1 MTEEKRVV
9 REHAGAEVWRERVD
23 RWKASGLTGKEFAAK
38 EDLSPR
44 SLSWWG
50 WRLRRSA
57 TGQSAQPPKPRRR
70 RRKQRARKLS
80 FVPVVVGKTRSA
92 EAPTIIE
99 VVLPSNLRVRV
110 AAGIDETDLVRIVRA
125 LGAA

>member
-9 REHAGAEVWRERVD
+9 RKHAGAEVWRERVE

-50 WRLRRSA
+50 WRLRRGTEA
-57 TGQSAQPPKPRRR
+57 PAQARRR
-70 RRKQRARKLS
+70 VARRKRRTKRLS
-80 FVPVVVGKTRSA
+80 FVPVVVGNARRS
-92 EAPTIIE
+92 EAPAIIE
-99 VVLPSNLRVRV
+99 IVLPSSLRVRV
-110 AAGIDETDLVRIVRA
+110 PAGIDETALLRVVRT
-125 LGAA
+125 LGAV

>member
-9 REHAGAEVWRERVD
+9 RAHAGAEVWRERVE

-57 TGQSAQPPKPRRR
+57 TDVVVQPPKPRRR
-70 RRKQRARKLS
+70 RRRQRARTLS
-80 FVPVVVGKTRSA
+80 FVPVVVGKTRPA
-92 EAPTIIE
+92 EASTIIE

-125 LGAA
+125 LGGM